1 MRAELAAKVKE
12 QEIQNRVNARKRQ
25 RQQDYEREQG
35 DRAVDVDCRSH
46 MQALRE
52 RVEILVIGLEKD
64 ARILDAGCRNGQGL
78 LALQELGYNNTIGI
92 DVVKKNVL
100 SCMDNGLRALYGD
113 IEELGKLVLP
123 ESFDA
128 VLLSHTL
135 EHIRRPE
142 VGLKAIYTV
151 LRPKGRMLI
160 IVPVESSIS
169 KYHYSVW
176 KDPKVLE
183 DFVKE
188 CGFGKVEAWKRAC
201 GTEIWCTASKQ

>member
-92 DVVKKNVL
+92 DVVRKNVL
-100 SCMDNGLRALYGD
+100 SCGDNGLRALHGD
-113 IEELGKLVLP
+113 IEDLGKLVLP

-128 VLLSHTL
+128 ILLSHTL

-142 VGLKAIYTV
+142 VGLRALYTA